1 MLLAANISLPALIM
15 GGQLGVER
23 GFAGAAIACFWGGL
37 VLAALAG
44 VCAYVGARSRLTTYV
59 LIMRAFGERGGAWI
73 NFLLSWSAIGWFGVV
88 LMLFADTMVR
98 MTAGTIPIWA
108 VGGLLLMAYTTIIGF
123 RALQW
128 LSNVMLPAKFGLLI
142 WAIWAAV
149 RIHGSDFL
157 TPIPERATLDARTAI
172 SFVVGGWVVGAVVA
186 PDFARYARNAGR
198 AGFACAF
205 ALGVGYPLVLLAAA
219 VPAILTGERDMLTT
233 MANLGM
239 GTAALAI
246 VLFASWT
253 NGANNLY
260 SGSLMLATVF
270 RQRRRASLIW
280 AAGGLGTIIGL
291 AGGSL
296 EGFVNLPLNDRMAL
310 RLVGFYQH
318 DGGYIDNTLYNGAP
332 SFRYTVT
339 DVNGNLTTFTPSNA
353 KFAKKN
359 FNQTDTYGGRAALG
373 IDLDENWTAMPQLI
387 YQHQKAEGSFLFDP
401 RMPGMQV
408 HDFTDSHNRDEWVQA
423 ALTIRGKIGN
433 FDLTYAGGYFDRTVD
448 NVSDYSYYTVAYY
461 AKYAADVNY
470 GPVLAAEY
478 FTSFINASG
487 NNIDP
492 SQFVH
497 GNDKYTKQSHELR
510 ISSPSGDR
518 FRFTAGLFYQ
528 RQTDKIVADYYIPG
542 LAAIPGSPAVRTCGD
557 DIFCTRGR
565 RVDKDYAA
573 FADASFDITPS
584 ITLSA
589 GIRGFKAKNH
599 IRGFSGFS
607 SQATDPTNSKYCISN
622 VGDPNI
628 PCINYDRKTKED
640 GEVHRVN
647 LSWKVDKDRM
657 LYATYSTGYR
667 PGGNNRTPGINPYKA
682 DTLTNFEI
690 GAKTAWFDRTL
701 FLNVAAYTA
710 KWKDV
715 QYGLPGQ
722 GGVVSTYNAGN
733 ARIKGVEG
741 DISWRMGGFTVS
753 GSASYV
759 DAKLTSDFCQ
769 RDASQNPD
777 CTLGITVP
785 AGTRLP
791 TQPHF
796 KSGLTARYAF
806 DVGSNKA
813 FVQGGMNYQSGTRVY
828 LETPVPYDPTL
839 SVIDKT
845 RGFATFDFSAG
856 IDFDRWRAEAFIQ
869 NAFDKRGILSYNSA
883 CVPGICGAYA
893 RAYPI
898 KPQLFGMKLGTKF

>member
-1 MLLAANISLPALIM
+1 MASTRSAKISRWVLCLMAGTALESGQAIAQEQPDDSGAANEIIVTAQKRSENIQNVPISIQALGGAKLNQNQVKSFDDYAKLLPSVSFQSFGPGQSQISFRGVNTGGDGQHNGSQPTSALYLDEIP
-15 GGQLGVER
+15 LTTIANTVDLHIYDIERVEALS
-23 GFAGAAIACFWGGL
+23 GPQGTLYGSSS
-37 VLAALAG
+37 LAG
-44 VCAYVGARSRLTTYV
+44 T
-59 LIMRAFGERGGAWI
+59 MRVITNKPNTGKFEGG
-73 NFLLSWSAIGWFGVV
+73 V
-88 LMLFADTMVR
+88 D
-98 MTAGTIPIWA
+98 GTIN
-108 VGGLLLMAYTTIIGF
+108 T
-123 RALQW
+123 
-128 LSNVMLPAKFGLLI
+128 FGK
-142 WAIWAAV
+142 
-149 RIHGSDFL
+149 GS
-157 TPIPERATLDARTAI
+157 
-172 SFVVGGWVVGAVVA
+172 
-186 PDFARYARNAGR
+186 
-198 AGFACAF
+198 
-205 ALGVGYPLVLLAAA
+205 
-219 VPAILTGERDMLTT
+219 
-233 MANLGM
+233 
-239 GTAALAI
+239 
-246 VLFASWT
+246 
-253 NGANNLY
+253 
-260 SGSLMLATVF
+260 
-270 RQRRRASLIW
+270 
-280 AAGGLGTIIGL
+280 

-461 AKYAADVNY
+461 AAA
-470 GPVLAAEY
+470 GPSY
-478 FTSFINASG
+478 TSFIDANG

-492 SQFVH
+492 TQFVH

-510 ISSPSGDR
+510 ISSPSDDR